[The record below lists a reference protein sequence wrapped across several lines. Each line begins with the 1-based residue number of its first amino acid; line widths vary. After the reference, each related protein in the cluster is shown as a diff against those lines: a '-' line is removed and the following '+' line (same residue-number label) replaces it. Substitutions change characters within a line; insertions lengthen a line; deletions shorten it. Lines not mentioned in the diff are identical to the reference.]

1 MRTHCTLNPS
11 VLFQWLMQG
20 LMTWGGVFLF
30 TVPLHAEQSQLD
42 QSVFLRAKQAT
53 VGILA
58 DTQDP
63 RMPDVPGKLIVRGT
77 GFHLKDGYIV
87 TARHAAEKYE
97 PATGSVIPKQIRILT
112 DNLHELPAM
121 LVGENAFMDV
131 VVYRVPEQHRSILPG
146 GTLFNVADVAIGME
160 VFTVGYPLGW
170 GPTMAFGRVGN
181 MNVFLP
187 TVETRLIQADLSSC
201 SGNSGGGVFNAQGE
215 VIGIV
220 HAVIRT
226 EKEETTSS
234 CSRLTFAIPGILAER
249 IVSSAIA
256 GKPLAFSRLGVQ
268 LTAVREGTK
277 LRTVVKEVMEPAKSA
292 GLQKHDLLLE
302 IDGVEIL
309 DGAQLKNYLIER
321 TTPGQTVAVKVRRVD
336 VDLTLHVVLGGG

>member
-1 MRTHCTLNPS
+1 MRPHFAQKPS
-11 VLFQWLMQG
+11 VVFLRLMII
-20 LMTWGGVFLF
+20 GGVLL
-30 TVPLHAEQSQLD
+30 PSPQLQAEQSQLN
-42 QSVFLRAKQAT
+42 QSAFLRAKQAT

-63 RMPDVPGKLIVRGT
+63 RMPDVPGKLVVRGT

-97 PATGSVIPKQIRILT
+97 PATGSVIPQQIRILT
-112 DNLHELPAM
+112 DNLHELPAV

-131 VVYRVPEQHRSILPG
+131 VVYRVPQEHRSVLPG
-146 GTLFNVADVAIGME
+146 NAVFNVADAAVGTE

-170 GPTMAFGRVGN
+170 GPTMAFGRLGN
-181 MNVFLP
+181 TNVFLP
-187 TVETRLIQADLSSC
+187 TVETRLMQADLSSC
-201 SGNSGGGVFNAQGE
+201 SGNSGGGVFDAKGE

-226 EKEETTSS
+226 EKEETASS

-268 LTAVREGTK
+268 LTSVREGTK
-277 LRTVVKEVMEPAKSA
+277 LRMAVKDVGEPAKSA
-292 GLQKHDLLLE
+292 GLQRHDLLLE
-302 IDGVEIL
+302 IDGVEII
-309 DGAQLKNYLIER
+309 DGAHLKNYLIER